1 MSYAIR
7 IPRFS
12 PFSSLFPMGLLRE
25 SHFIV
30 VADPVTRAVV
40 DKYRY
45 ITGEE
50 GPWGPAMINLDR
62 LRRAVHTTLFHCWK
76 SNHFAPTTF
85 KTCPALGHAEVCSLI
100 CISSAISFC
109 PRRKIPL
116 SAPICHDPAARP
128 PSFEEMILI
137 HWLEPFLV
145 ANLVSHSFSKQRD
158 PREDLLSPGSR

>member
-12 PFSSLFPMGLLRE
+12 PFSSLFPMGLLHE
-25 SHFIV
+25 SHFTV

-85 KTCPALGHAEVCSLI
+85 KTCPALGHAE
-100 CISSAISFC
+100 
-109 PRRKIPL
+109 
-116 SAPICHDPAARP
+116 
-128 PSFEEMILI
+128 
-137 HWLEPFLV
+137 PFLV